1 MNITAMARTIDDLVH
16 NHTNDPFEIDALL
29 YACDN
34 DGAYLLG
41 SNPDPYE
48 LLQETQRPSYIN
60 AVALVMLGYAS
71 PHDPNKPS
79 NIRPSQ
85 HPERY
90 RIRIVTM
97 KTIDGFC
104 NIMRRED
111 DPDEPQDLGGGG
123 EGAICEALDEWW
135 IK

>member
-1 MNITAMARTIDDLVH
+1 MNITAMAMTIDDLVH
-16 NHTNDPFEIDALL
+16 NHTDDPFEIDALL
-29 YACDN
+29 YACDD

-41 SNPDPYE
+41 TNPDPYE
-48 LLQETQRPSYIN
+48 LLQETKRPSYIN
-60 AVALVMLGYAS
+60 AVALVMVGYAS
-71 PHDPNKPS
+71 PHDPENPS

-111 DPDEPQDLGGGG
+111 DPDEPQDLGGDG

>member
-48 LLQETQRPSYIN
+48 LLQETKRPSYIN
-60 AVALVMLGYAS
+60 AVALVMVGYAS
-71 PHDPNKPS
+71 PHNPEKPNG
-79 NIRPSQ
+79 IRPSQ

-90 RIRIVTM
+90 RVRIVTM
-97 KTIDGFC
+97 KTIDGFA
-104 NIMRRED
+104 NTMRRED
-111 DPDEPQDLGGGG
+111 EPDEVQDLGGDG
-123 EGAICEALDEWW
+123 EGAICDALNEWW
-135 IK
+135 MK

>member
-16 NHTNDPFEIDALL
+16 NHTDDPFEIDALL

-48 LLQETQRPSYIN
+48 LLEKTERPSYIN
-60 AVALVMLGYAS
+60 AVALVMVGYAS
-71 PHDPNKPS
+71 PHNPENTET
-79 NIRPSQ
+79 IRPSQ

-90 RIRIVTM
+90 RVRIVTM
-97 KTIDGFC
+97 KTIDEFA
-104 NIMRRED
+104 NTMRRED
-111 DPDEPQDLGGGG
+111 EPDEVQDLGGDGV
-123 EGAICEALDEWW
+123 GAIVEALNEWW
-135 IK
+135 ER

>member
-1 MNITAMARTIDDLVH
+1 MNITAMAMTIDDLVH
-16 NHTNDPFEIDALL
+16 NHTDDPFNIEALL

-41 SNPDPYE
+41 ANPDPYE
-48 LLQETQRPSYIN
+48 LLQETKRPSYIN
-60 AVALVMLGYAS
+60 AVALVMVGYAS
-71 PHDPNKPS
+71 PHDPENPS

-111 DPDEPQDLGGGG
+111 DPDEPQDLGGDG